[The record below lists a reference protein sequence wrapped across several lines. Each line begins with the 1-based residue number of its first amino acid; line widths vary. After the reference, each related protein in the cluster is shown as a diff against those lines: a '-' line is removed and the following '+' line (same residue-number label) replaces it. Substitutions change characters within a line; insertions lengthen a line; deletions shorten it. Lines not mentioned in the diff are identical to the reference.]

1 MSRISSSAS
10 ISRGIISQS
19 TCWIISNYALI
30 ITLLG
35 IKCRLMRNLDNKDQ
49 QIIRTLQRNGRMTN
63 QDLAAE
69 VNLSPSPCLRRLKLL
84 EQNGVITGYSA
95 NIDAEA
101 YGLPVTV
108 FVHIKLESHTEETVA
123 KFETDIA
130 RIDQVMECFVMTGA
144 SDYLLR
150 VVVADL
156 SDYEDFVRRKLH
168 SIGSI
173 ASMDSSFV
181 YGVVKKTNVFPT
193 IG

>member
-1 MSRISSSAS
+1 M
-10 ISRGIISQS
+10 
-19 TCWIISNYALI
+19 
-30 ITLLG
+30 
-35 IKCRLMRNLDNKDQ
+35 KKLDIKDQ
-49 QIIRTLQRNGRMTN
+49 QIIRALQRNGRMTN

-84 EQNGVITGYSA
+84 EQSGVISGYSA

-108 FVHIKLESHTEETVA
+108 FVHIKLASHTEAAVEQ
-123 KFETDIA
+123 FETDIA
-130 RIDQVMECFVMTGA
+130 RVDQVLECFVMTGT

-156 SDYEDFVRRKLH
+156 EGYENFVRQKLH

-173 ASMDSSFV
+173 ASIDSSFV
-181 YGVVKKTNVFPT
+181 YGVVKKTNVFP
-193 IG
+193 ILA